1 MKKTGMH
8 DQLHSRVSTRKLKS
22 LLLCLEEHSLTYMKS
37 SAVTGTSMS
46 STAAY
51 GRAVP
56 QKYKDK
62 SLMQNSGPL
71 RQKKKQLKPKCGKR
85 PERTVQSCYTH
96 VPGWGRDVLKVCAKN
111 VGQG

>member
-1 MKKTGMH
+1 MH
-8 DQLHSRVSTRKLKS
+8 DQLHSRVSKRKLKS

-85 PERTVQSCYTH
+85 PERTAQSCYTH
-96 VPGWGRDVLKVCAKN
+96 VPG
-111 VGQG
+111 